1 MFLLFNDS
9 RWELLRFTR
18 STNMLAN
25 PVIRAVGEIHTA
37 SIEFDLLRRKYTIVC
52 REGNGAVPRNSAL
65 LDRKSGW
72 SRE

>member
-1 MFLLFNDS
+1 
-9 RWELLRFTR
+9 
-18 STNMLAN
+18 MLAN
-25 PVIRAVGEIHTA
+25 PVLRAVGEIHTA

-72 SRE
+72 SRG